1 MEKILWELAA
11 SGPSSFH
18 VDKFR
23 SPAGQRPDLYTQAV
37 SAATST
43 EGSLNRLNRTEV
55 LAPAYGASCTSL
67 LMYWGIALGSLKRLH
82 IDSLMRNG
90 PAFMAFH
97 AIAW

>member
-1 MEKILWELAA
+1 MEKILWELTAN
-11 SGPSSFH
+11 SPSSFH
-18 VDKFR
+18 VGKFI
-23 SPAGQRPDLYTQAV
+23 PTGNVCCNLHGGQPV
-37 SAATST
+37 
-43 EGSLNRLNRTEV
+43 RTEV

-67 LMYWGIALGSLKRLH
+67 LMYWGIALGSLKRLLLAKKRI